1 MKTTK
6 NTFEDFPDW
15 VLEKWQNIADL
26 LAETIGIPAALI
38 MKTEHEFME
47 VYISSQ
53 SENNPYQM
61 GLKDEMYGH
70 YCETVLRTQQK
81 LMIPNATKDSLWD
94 KNPDIAL
101 GMIAYLGFPINYPDN
116 QPFGTLCV
124 LDNKERMFNL
134 LNEKLILQFKNV
146 IELDLA
152 LLQSFE
158 LKTNQLAET
167 IVLETTKRKQ
177 TEQALR
183 ESEEKYRMLSGEFAG
198 GVSLFEDNKV
208 KYVSDGY
215 LKILGYEKDEIF
227 AISFETIFSFIHK
240 DDVDRI
246 HQTIETAHQQQAEK
260 VQYRFR
266 AKNKQGNYIWMEDL
280 VHMEYDGSGN
290 HFRSIIHSRD
300 ITERKHAE
308 EVLIASEKRFR
319 TIFENSMVG
328 KSITYLDGRI
338 KTNRAFCNIVG
349 YSEKELS
356 KLKWQNITHPEDVS
370 RDQGVFQTILSG
382 KKMYDRWEKR
392 YIKKTGDLVWV
403 DISTT
408 LQRDKQGQPVYFITS
423 ILDVT
428 DRKLAEQELIV
439 AKQKAEESDR
449 LKTSFLANMSHEIRT
464 PMNGILG
471 FAALLKT
478 PGLSGEQQ
486 QEYIKIIEKSGD
498 RMLNIINEI
507 VEISKIEAGSMKI
520 DLKDTDV
527 NETLEFL
534 YDFFKPEAE
543 ARGLNLIVRKT
554 LPTNKA
560 ILNTDPEKL
569 YAILTN
575 LVKNALKYSDHGFIE
590 FGYKVVTEN
599 DDAMPTGLQFYVK
612 DTGIGIPKE
621 RQEAIFER
629 FIQADI
635 ANIQARQGAGLGLS
649 IAKAYVQML
658 GGILQIESEVGI
670 GSTFHFTLPYTG

>member
-1 MKTTK
+1 
-6 NTFEDFPDW
+6 
-15 VLEKWQNIADL
+15 
-26 LAETIGIPAALI
+26 
-38 MKTEHEFME
+38 
-47 VYISSQ
+47 
-53 SENNPYQM
+53 
-61 GLKDEMYGH
+61 
-70 YCETVLRTQQK
+70 
-81 LMIPNATKDSLWD
+81 
-94 KNPDIAL
+94 
-101 GMIAYLGFPINYPDN
+101 
-116 QPFGTLCV
+116 
-124 LDNKERMFNL
+124 
-134 LNEKLILQFKNV
+134 
-146 IELDLA
+146 
-152 LLQSFE
+152 
-158 LKTNQLAET
+158 
-167 IVLETTKRKQ
+167 
-177 TEQALR
+177 
-183 ESEEKYRMLSGEFAG
+183 
-198 GVSLFEDNKV
+198 
-208 KYVSDGY
+208 
-215 LKILGYEKDEIF
+215 
-227 AISFETIFSFIHK
+227 
-240 DDVDRI
+240 
-246 HQTIETAHQQQAEK
+246 
-260 VQYRFR
+260 
-266 AKNKQGNYIWMEDL
+266 
-280 VHMEYDGSGN
+280 
-290 HFRSIIHSRD
+290 
-300 ITERKHAE
+300 
-308 EVLIASEKRFR
+308 
-319 TIFENSMVG
+319 
-328 KSITYLDGRI
+328 
-338 KTNRAFCNIVG
+338 
-349 YSEKELS
+349 
-356 KLKWQNITHPEDVS
+356 
-370 RDQGVFQTILSG
+370 
-382 KKMYDRWEKR
+382 
-392 YIKKTGDLVWV
+392 
-403 DISTT
+403 
-408 LQRDKQGQPVYFITS
+408 
-423 ILDVT
+423 
-428 DRKLAEQELIV
+428 
-439 AKQKAEESDR
+439 
-449 LKTSFLANMSHEIRT
+449 
-464 PMNGILG
+464 MNGILG